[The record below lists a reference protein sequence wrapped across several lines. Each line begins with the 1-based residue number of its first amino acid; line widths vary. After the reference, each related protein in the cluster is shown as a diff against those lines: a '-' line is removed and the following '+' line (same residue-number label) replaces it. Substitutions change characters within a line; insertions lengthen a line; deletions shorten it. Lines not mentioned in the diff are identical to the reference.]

1 MMKMQQNIFGGKGC
15 DLNGVT
21 QRVDECGDCP
31 EGLTTQDITFGKLGG
46 NYAGKRPEDCRRTVL
61 GEPYEGK
68 LHVRI
73 DEGKVETTRSGYRHW
88 FVKMHMADLGD
99 GFRRQGATF
108 LLYSRSSK
116 GNSGYG
122 PAANSFMA
130 KSMSPGSFFYDR
142 RHPGLNYA

>member
-1 MMKMQQNIFGGKGC
+1 MKMQQNIFGGKGC

-73 DEGKVETTRSGYRHW
+73 DEWKVETTRSGYRHW

-108 LLYSRSSK
+108 LLYS
-116 GNSGYG
+116 G
-122 PAANSFMA
+122 PHYLGDGWKNAPRDYVTPLA
-130 KSMSPGSFFYDR
+130 
-142 RHPGLNYA
+142 